1 MKILIKNGRII
12 DPAGKI
18 DKNADILI
26 EKGVISRVAPGIKDK
41 ASKAIDA
48 RGKIVAPGLI
58 DMHTHL
64 REPGK
69 EEAETIASA
78 LACAIAGGF
87 TTVCAMPNTDPP
99 CQTCADAQFLLNRAA
114 ELGLARLLPVGAI
127 TKDRKGKELT
137 EMAELKK
144 AGCPAVSDDGDS
156 VPDAE
161 LMRRAL
167 EYASMLDLLVIS
179 HCEDKALAAGGV
191 MHEGYWS
198 TALGLGPI
206 PAESETTIV
215 ERDIRL
221 AERAGARLHIAHVS
235 CAESVEII
243 RQAKKRGARV
253 TAEVTPHHFSL
264 TDEEVRTFDASLK
277 VNPPLREKEDVEAL
291 KKGLADGTIDA
302 IATDHAPHQE
312 NEKEREF
319 DYAPFGMI
327 GLETALPLAIM
338 NLVDTGVLD
347 WSRLIAALSSN
358 PAGIMKCGGGSLAAG
373 TLADI
378 VVIDPEE
385 IWTYTRDK
393 IRSKSKNSPFIGKKM
408 KGGVSCVI
416 VGGKILR
423 GGEQKK

>member
-1 MKILIKNGRII
+1 MKILIKNGRVI
-12 DPAGKI
+12 DPAGERDI
-18 DKNADILI
+18 DADILI
-26 EKGVISRVAPGIKDK
+26 EKGSIVKVAAGINEKV
-41 ASKAIDA
+41 SKTIDA

-99 CQTCADAQFLLNRAA
+99 CQTRADAQFLVNRAG

-127 TKDRKGKELT
+127 TKDRQGKELT
-137 EMAELKK
+137 EMAELKR
-144 AGCPAVSDDGDS
+144 AGCPAVTDDGDS
-156 VPDAE
+156 VRDGE

-179 HCEDKALAAGGV
+179 HCEDKSLAAGGV

-206 PAESETTIV
+206 SAESETTIV

-221 AERAGARLHIAHVS
+221 AEKAGARLHIAHVS

-243 RQAKKRGARV
+243 RQAKKRGAKV

-264 TDEEVRTFDASLK
+264 TDEEVRTFDTSLK
-277 VNPPLREKEDVEAL
+277 VNPPLRGKEDVEAL
-291 KKGLADGTIDA
+291 KQGLADGTIDA

-347 WSRLIAALSSN
+347 WNRLIAGLSSN
-358 PAGIMKCGGGSLAAG
+358 PARIMKCAGGSLAEGAS
-373 TLADI
+373 ADI
-378 VVIDPEE
+378 VVIDPEAE
-385 IWTYTRDK
+385 WTYTKDK
-393 IRSKSKNSPFIGKKM
+393 IKSRSKNSPFIGKKM
-408 KGGVSCVI
+408 KGGVTCVI
-416 VGGKILR
+416 VGGKIVT
-423 GGEQKK
+423 GSE

>member
-1 MKILIKNGRII
+1 MSILIKNGRII

-18 DKNADILI
+18 DTNADILI
-26 EKGVISRVAPGIKDK
+26 EKGVIARVAAGINEK
-41 ASKAIDA
+41 ASKTIDA
-48 RGKIVAPGLI
+48 GGKIVAPGLI

-99 CQTCADAQFLLNRAA
+99 CQTRGDAQFLINRAG

-127 TKDRKGKELT
+127 TKDRQGKELA
-137 EMAELKK
+137 EMAELKQ
-144 AGCPAVSDDGDS
+144 AGCPAVTDDGDS
-156 VPDAE
+156 VRDAE
-161 LMRRAL
+161 LMRRAM

-179 HCEDKALAAGGV
+179 HCEDKSLAAGGV

-198 TALGLGPI
+198 TALGLAPI

-221 AERAGARLHIAHVS
+221 AELAGARLHIAHVS
-235 CAESVEII
+235 CAESVDII

-264 TDEEVRTFDASLK
+264 IDEEVRTFDTSLK
-277 VNPPLREKEDVEAL
+277 VNPPLRGREDVEAL
-291 KKGLADGTIDA
+291 KRGLADGTIDA

-347 WSRLIAALSSN
+347 WNLLIAALSYN
-358 PAGIMKCGGGSLAAG
+358 PARILKCAGGSLAEGAV
-373 TLADI
+373 ADI
-378 VVIDPEE
+378 VVIDPEAS
-385 IWTYTRDK
+385 WTYTKDK
-393 IRSKSKNSPFIGKKM
+393 IKSKSKNSPFIGKKM
-408 KGGVSCVI
+408 KGGVTCVI
-416 VGGKILR
+416 VGGKIVS
-423 GGEQKK
+423 GSE